1 MKHADFEIVRIE
13 SDRIFIVDL
22 DLGSRSVTNDAEWVY
37 SVLTKNF
44 PNKRIIYRDSMKN
57 WGELAVDNREKT
69 SKYKFAT
76 SIIFI
81 PYNQHIPDESEIT
94 GCPSSA
100 FFDKPKKIINSYP
113 HYVANKLIMNKLL
126 RNYHSWPKY
135 EE

>member
-1 MKHADFEIVRIE
+1 MKHADFEIVRVE

-37 SVLTKNF
+37 SVLTTNF

-57 WGELAVDNREKT
+57 WGELAVDNRENT
-69 SKYKFAT
+69 SKYKFGPGV
-76 SIIFI
+76 IFI
-81 PYNQHIPDESEIT
+81 PYNQHVPDDSEIT

-100 FFDKPKKIINSYP
+100 FFDKPKKIL
-113 HYVANKLIMNKLL
+113 NKFPYENIKFVNNKKIYK
-126 RNYHSWPKY
+126 NY